1 MRRGLDARS
10 IPGWMSAIVKIQEM
24 LGVTPDGIWGPKSQT
39 ALDVLIHPEAA
50 DGWHTVKASS
60 FADPADV
67 RAFKRCKAN
76 GGTDQECFKVGD
88 NAIGAWGDDTSEG
101 SGPSVALPPED
112 WQPFAPARG
121 KKVQVRY
128 GEKTVVAE
136 LKDTMPHKANI
147 HNGAGIDMNPDTCR
161 ALGLEPPV
169 MTKVS
174 WRWT

>member
-1 MRRGLDARS
+1 
-10 IPGWMSAIVKIQEM
+10 MSAIVKIQEI
-24 LGVTPDGIWGPKSQT
+24 LGVTPDGIWGPKSQA
-39 ALDVLIHPEAA
+39 ALDILIAPAA
-50 DGWHTVKASS
+50 AEGWHDVKGSS

-67 RAFKRCKAN
+67 RAFKRCKAA
-76 GGTDQECFKVGD
+76 GGSDQECFKVGD

-101 SGPSVALPPED
+101 SGPSIALPPED

-136 LKDTMPHKANI
+136 LKDTMPHKRNI
-147 HNGAGIDMNPDTCR
+147 KNGAGIDMNPDTCR

>member
-1 MRRGLDARS
+1 MNEK
-10 IPGWMSAIVKIQEM
+10 IKAIQKII
-24 LGVTPDGIWGPKSQT
+24 GTTPDGIWGPKSQA
-39 ALDVLIHPEAA
+39 ALDAVIHPTQ
-50 DGWHTVKASS
+50 DGWHDVKGSS
-60 FADPADV
+60 FADPSDV

-76 GGTDQECFKVGD
+76 GGSDQECFKVGD

-112 WQPFAPARG
+112 WQQVAYPPRG

-128 GEKTVVAE
+128 GEKTVVAT